1 MIKQRLDD
9 LAVFGGPPHF
19 AEPLHVGRPNVGNRE
34 RFFQRLNDVLDRR
47 WLTNDGRY
55 VKEFEA
61 RIAERLGVKHCVA
74 VCNGHMGLE
83 IAARALDL
91 SGEVIVPA
99 MTFVST
105 AHALKWLGLDP
116 VFCDVDDETYTLDPR
131 RVEEAIGPRTSAI
144 LGVHLWGAPCD
155 VEALTSIARRHGL
168 RLFFDAAHAFDCA
181 HQERMIGGFGDA
193 EVFSFHATKFFN
205 SFEGGAITTND
216 DALAQRAR
224 VMRNFGFADYDT
236 VVSIGTNGKMSEV
249 AAAMGLTNLED
260 IGEFT
265 TANYENYLAYRA
277 AIKNIEGLS
286 LVTGGS
292 AGRQNYQY
300 VVADVDATAT
310 RLTRDDLVELLW
322 AENVRAR
329 RYFVPGCHRVEPY
342 RSMGVEVRLP
352 VTERVLDRVLTLPT
366 GTAMGP
372 AHVADIC
379 DLIRFAVDHGE
390 DVARRLA
397 ARRVGCGPSTIRK

>member
-1 MIKQRLDD
+1 MLKCRPDD
-9 LAVFGGPPHF
+9 LAIFGGPPHF

-34 RFFQRLNDVLDRR
+34 RFFERLNDLLDRR
-47 WLTNDGRY
+47 WLSNNGKY
-55 VKEFEA
+55 VQEFEA

-74 VCNGHMGLE
+74 VCNGHVGLE

-91 SGEVIVPA
+91 SGEVIVPS

-144 LGVHLWGAPCD
+144 LGVHLWGAPCA
-155 VEALTSIARRHGL
+155 VEELASIARRRGL
-168 RLFFDAAHAFDCA
+168 RLFFDAAHAFDCS
-181 HQERMIGGFGDA
+181 HQGRMIGGFGDA

-216 DALAQRAR
+216 DEVARRAR
-224 VMRNFGFADYDT
+224 LMRNFGFSDYDT
-236 VVSIGTNGKMSEV
+236 VVSVGTNGKMSEA

-260 IGEFT
+260 IDEFT

-277 AIKNIEGLS
+277 AIKNIDGLT
-286 LVTGGS
+286 LVSGV
-292 AGRQNYQY
+292 ALGRQNYQY
-300 VVADVDATAT
+300 VVVDVDPMVTG
-310 RLTRDDLVELLW
+310 LSRDDLVELLW

-342 RSMGVEVRLP
+342 RSLGAAAPLP

-366 GTAMGP
+366 GTALGP
-372 AHVADIC
+372 AAIADIC
-379 DLIRFAVDHGE
+379 DLMRFAVDHGE

-397 ARRVGCGPSTIRK
+397 ARRAGCGPDTTRK